1 MTVPPSVPPPTL
13 PATGGPGA
21 PPAVPAP
28 PGTPPVPAPGDP
40 QAPPAVPPVPNELE
54 ERLRRR
60 QATLDATKDLLRP
73 WQALG
78 VTPEEV
84 AALLAGRQPAPPA
97 GAPPA
102 GATPPVDVDALR
114 EQTRR
119 EVSAELTAQANRRVL
134 EADVRAAAAADF
146 QDPADVLRFLDV
158 STIEVGANGQAHP
171 DDIKQALTGL
181 LATKPYLAKVAG
193 QRFTGQVDQGPRGS
207 GVPKTLD
214 EQIAEAQAAGNIR
227 LAMHLQTSKLTAR

>member
-1 MTVPPSVPPPTL
+1 
-13 PATGGPGA
+13 
-21 PPAVPAP
+21 
-28 PGTPPVPAPGDP
+28 
-40 QAPPAVPPVPNELE
+40 VPNELE

-84 AALLAGRQPAPPA
+84 AALLAARQAAPPTGAPPA
-97 GAPPA
+97 GTPPV

-158 STIEVGANGQAHP
+158 ATIEVGPNGQAHP

-181 LATKPYLAKVAG
+181 LATKPYLAKAAE
-193 QRFTGQVDQGPRGS
+193 QRFAAPVDQGPRGS
-207 GVPKTLD
+207 SVPKTLD